1 MTQHIHYIFH
11 AFRCAVRDIRK
22 TAVSGLLVMAAVVA
36 LSSCSADEAGGDTM
50 VTITVAAPPS
60 AASPTVSAAKSGALT
75 RAITAADEGK
85 IQDLLVLIFN
95 DKDEIIGYTYGS
107 YSLGSDG
114 KVSVNVNTRKATGC
128 TVYVVANAGT
138 TSGMGNFASVR
149 TKSDFDDL
157 YAQLS
162 SPADL
167 GNGSS
172 LLMFGSRSGYDT
184 SKSGTVTLNRLS
196 AKTEL
201 SIVVGSGITL
211 DSYQLCHAPLSA
223 YYVDNKTTGT
233 ASPKDY
239 GVFPVVSSSATATT
253 VNATYYLY
261 ESLVGKGSNT
271 NSDGWKGRYKA
282 NAPANATYLVIKAH
296 TASWKST
303 YYVYLGGKTLSSATN
318 TSYDYTDYTIYR
330 NTDYKVTVTLS
341 GSGSAEEGLR
351 VNYAA
356 KEYVGGDTKLNA
368 WQDETTTI
376 ASGMEFVDLGLSV
389 KWATCNLGATKPEEY
404 GKYYAW
410 ADTKGYASDESH
422 DFSWA
427 NVRYCK
433 DTSSPTS
440 SSSWSKYTS
449 GNATL
454 ESSDDAATVNLGG
467 SWRMPNHDEWQEL
480 YKKCTWTWTSK
491 NGINGYEVSA
501 SNGKS
506 IFLPAAG
513 FRDGS
518 SPNYVSSRGYFWS
531 SQVSSSSVGHAWNMY
546 FDSDSHDPN
555 SYGNYRCSGL
565 PIRPVCP

>member
-11 AFRCAVRDIRK
+11 AFRCAVHDIRK

-60 AASPTVSAAKSGALT
+60 AASPATPAAKSGALT

-149 TKSDFDDL
+149 TKSDFDAL
-157 YAQLS
+157 YAQLT

-172 LLMFGSRSGYDT
+172 LLMFGSQSGYDT

-239 GVFPVVSSSATATT
+239 GDFPVVPSSETATT

-261 ESLVGKGSNT
+261 ESLVGKGKNT
-271 NSDGWKGRYKA
+271 NGWKGRYKS

-303 YYVYLGGKTLSSATN
+303 YYVYLGGKELSSATN

-341 GSGSAEEGLR
+341 GGGSAEDGYRVDYDARVLMTGNTLQGWTSGSA
-351 VNYAA
+351 N
-356 KEYVGGDTKLNA
+356 
-368 WQDETTTI
+368 
-376 ASGMEFVDLGLSV
+376 
-389 KWATCNLGATKPEEY
+389 
-404 GKYYAW
+404 
-410 ADTKGYASDESH
+410 
-422 DFSWA
+422 
-427 NVRYCK
+427 
-433 DTSSPTS
+433 
-440 SSSWSKYTS
+440 
-449 GNATL
+449 
-454 ESSDDAATVNLGG
+454 
-467 SWRMPNHDEWQEL
+467 
-480 YKKCTWTWTSK
+480 
-491 NGINGYEVSA
+491 IN
-501 SNGKS
+501 
-506 IFLPAAG
+506 
-513 FRDGS
+513 
-518 SPNYVSSRGYFWS
+518 
-531 SQVSSSSVGHAWNMY
+531 M
-546 FDSDSHDPN
+546 
-555 SYGNYRCSGL
+555 
-565 PIRPVCP
+565 

>member
-1 MTQHIHYIFH
+1 MTQHIHCIFH
-11 AFRCAVRDIRK
+11 AFRCAVHGIRK

-75 RAITAADEGK
+75 RAITAVDEGK

-149 TKSDFDDL
+149 TKSDFDAL

-172 LLMFGSRSGYDT
+172 LLMFGSQSGYDT

-196 AKTEL
+196 AKTEF

-211 DSYQLCHAPLSA
+211 DSYQLCHAPLLA
-223 YYVDNKTTGT
+223 YYVDNKTPVT

-239 GVFPVVSSSATATT
+239 DDFPVMSSSATATT

-282 NAPANATYLVIKAH
+282 KAPANATYLVIKAH

-303 YYVYLGGKTLSSATN
+303 YYVYLGGKELSSATSA
-318 TSYDYTDYTIYR
+318 SYDYTDYTIYR

-351 VNYAA
+351 VDYAA

-410 ADTKGYASDESH
+410 AATTGYASGESH
-422 DFSWA
+422 EFSWE
-427 NVRYCK
+427 NTPYC
-433 DTSSPTS
+433 TNPSNPAS
-440 SSSWSKYTS
+440 SSSWSRYNT
-449 GNATL
+449 GDATL
-454 ESSDDAATVNLGG
+454 EASDDAATANLGG
-467 SWRMPNHDEWQEL
+467 SWRMPNHKEWKEL
-480 YKKCTWTWTSK
+480 NDNCTWKWTKRSDVYGYKVTSK
-491 NGINGYEVSA
+491 KNN
-501 SNGKS
+501 NS

-513 FRDGS
+513 GRYGTSSYGVGS
-518 SPNYVSSRGYFWS
+518 LGNYWS
-531 SQVSSSSVGHAWNMY
+531 SQVYSSHVGNAWYMG
-546 FDSDSHDPN
+546 FDSGSRGPDYHN
-555 SYGNYRCSGL
+555 LRCSGFSV
-565 PIRPVCP
+565 RPVCR

>member
-1 MTQHIHYIFH
+1 MTQHIRYMFH
-11 AFRCAVRDIRK
+11 AISHSFHGICMALMS
-22 TAVSGLLVMAAVVA
+22 ALLVLTAGAV
-36 LSSCSADEAGGDTM
+36 LSACTAEEGGDGNTM

-60 AASPTVSAAKSGALT
+60 SSASSATSSAKAGAFT
-75 RAITAADEGK
+75 RAISAADEGK

-149 TKSDFDDL
+149 TKSDFDAL

-233 ASPKDY
+233 ASPKNY
-239 GVFPVVSSSATATT
+239 GDFSAVSSSAKATT
-253 VNATYYLY
+253 VKATYYLY
-261 ESLVGKGSNT
+261 ESLVGKGKNT

-282 NAPANATYLVIKAH
+282 KAPANATYLVIKAH

-341 GSGSAEEGLR
+341 GGGSAEDGYRVDYDARVLMTGNTLQVWTSGSA
-351 VNYAA
+351 N
-356 KEYVGGDTKLNA
+356 
-368 WQDETTTI
+368 
-376 ASGMEFVDLGLSV
+376 
-389 KWATCNLGATKPEEY
+389 
-404 GKYYAW
+404 
-410 ADTKGYASDESH
+410 
-422 DFSWA
+422 
-427 NVRYCK
+427 
-433 DTSSPTS
+433 
-440 SSSWSKYTS
+440 
-449 GNATL
+449 
-454 ESSDDAATVNLGG
+454 
-467 SWRMPNHDEWQEL
+467 
-480 YKKCTWTWTSK
+480 
-491 NGINGYEVSA
+491 IN
-501 SNGKS
+501 
-506 IFLPAAG
+506 
-513 FRDGS
+513 
-518 SPNYVSSRGYFWS
+518 
-531 SQVSSSSVGHAWNMY
+531 M
-546 FDSDSHDPN
+546 
-555 SYGNYRCSGL
+555 
-565 PIRPVCP
+565 

>member
-11 AFRCAVRDIRK
+11 AFRRAVHDIRK

-36 LSSCSADEAGGDTM
+36 LLSCSADEAGGDTM

-149 TKSDFDDL
+149 TKSDFDAL
-157 YAQLS
+157 YAQLL

-172 LLMFGSRSGYDT
+172 LLMFGSQSGYDT

-211 DSYQLCHAPLSA
+211 DSYQLCHAPLLA
-223 YYVDNKTTGT
+223 YYVDNKTSVTT
-233 ASPKDY
+233 LPKDDY
-239 GVFPVVSSSATATT
+239 GDFPVKSSSATATT
-253 VNATYYLY
+253 VKATYYLY

-282 NAPANATYLVIKAH
+282 KAPANATYLVIKAH

-303 YYVYLGGKTLSSATN
+303 YYVYLGGKTLSSATSA
-318 TSYDYTDYTIYR
+318 SYDYTDYTIYR

-341 GSGSAEEGLR
+341 GGGSAEDGYRVDYDARVLMTGNTLQGWTSGSA
-351 VNYAA
+351 N
-356 KEYVGGDTKLNA
+356 
-368 WQDETTTI
+368 
-376 ASGMEFVDLGLSV
+376 
-389 KWATCNLGATKPEEY
+389 
-404 GKYYAW
+404 
-410 ADTKGYASDESH
+410 
-422 DFSWA
+422 
-427 NVRYCK
+427 
-433 DTSSPTS
+433 
-440 SSSWSKYTS
+440 
-449 GNATL
+449 
-454 ESSDDAATVNLGG
+454 
-467 SWRMPNHDEWQEL
+467 
-480 YKKCTWTWTSK
+480 
-491 NGINGYEVSA
+491 IN
-501 SNGKS
+501 
-506 IFLPAAG
+506 
-513 FRDGS
+513 
-518 SPNYVSSRGYFWS
+518 
-531 SQVSSSSVGHAWNMY
+531 M
-546 FDSDSHDPN
+546 
-555 SYGNYRCSGL
+555 
-565 PIRPVCP
+565 

>member
-11 AFRCAVRDIRK
+11 AFRCAVHDIRK

-149 TKSDFDDL
+149 TKSDFDAL

-162 SPADL
+162 LPADL

-211 DSYQLCHAPLSA
+211 DSYQLCHVPLLA
-223 YYVDNKTTGT
+223 YYVDNKTSVTDL
-233 ASPKDY
+233 PKDDY
-239 GVFPVVSSSATATT
+239 GDFPVESPPSATATT

-261 ESLVGKGSNT
+261 ESLVGTGSNI

-303 YYVYLGGKTLSSATN
+303 YYVYLGGKELSSVTS

-341 GSGSAEEGLR
+341 GSGSAEDGYR
-351 VNYAA
+351 VDYDARVLMTGNTLQ
-356 KEYVGGDTKLNA
+356 GWTNG
-368 WQDETTTI
+368 
-376 ASGMEFVDLGLSV
+376 S
-389 KWATCNLGATKPEEY
+389 
-404 GKYYAW
+404 
-410 ADTKGYASDESH
+410 
-422 DFSWA
+422 A
-427 NVRYCK
+427 N
-433 DTSSPTS
+433 
-440 SSSWSKYTS
+440 
-449 GNATL
+449 
-454 ESSDDAATVNLGG
+454 
-467 SWRMPNHDEWQEL
+467 
-480 YKKCTWTWTSK
+480 
-491 NGINGYEVSA
+491 IN
-501 SNGKS
+501 
-506 IFLPAAG
+506 
-513 FRDGS
+513 
-518 SPNYVSSRGYFWS
+518 
-531 SQVSSSSVGHAWNMY
+531 M
-546 FDSDSHDPN
+546 
-555 SYGNYRCSGL
+555 
-565 PIRPVCP
+565 

>member
-11 AFRCAVRDIRK
+11 AFRCAVHDIRM

-36 LSSCSADEAGGDTM
+36 LSSCSADETVGDTM
-50 VTITVAAPPS
+50 VTITVAAPSS
-60 AASPTVSAAKSGALT
+60 AASPATPAAKSGALT

-149 TKSDFDDL
+149 TKSDFDAL

-223 YYVDNKTTGT
+223 YYVDNKTSVT
-233 ASPKDY
+233 ASPKGY
-239 GVFPVVSSSATATT
+239 GDFPVVSSSATATT

-271 NSDGWKGRYKA
+271 NSDGWEGRYKA
-282 NAPANATYLVIKAH
+282 KAPANATYLVIKAH

-341 GSGSAEEGLR
+341 GGGSAEDGYRVDYDARVLMTGNTLQVWTSGSA
-351 VNYAA
+351 N
-356 KEYVGGDTKLNA
+356 
-368 WQDETTTI
+368 
-376 ASGMEFVDLGLSV
+376 
-389 KWATCNLGATKPEEY
+389 
-404 GKYYAW
+404 
-410 ADTKGYASDESH
+410 
-422 DFSWA
+422 
-427 NVRYCK
+427 
-433 DTSSPTS
+433 
-440 SSSWSKYTS
+440 
-449 GNATL
+449 
-454 ESSDDAATVNLGG
+454 
-467 SWRMPNHDEWQEL
+467 
-480 YKKCTWTWTSK
+480 
-491 NGINGYEVSA
+491 IN
-501 SNGKS
+501 
-506 IFLPAAG
+506 
-513 FRDGS
+513 
-518 SPNYVSSRGYFWS
+518 
-531 SQVSSSSVGHAWNMY
+531 M
-546 FDSDSHDPN
+546 
-555 SYGNYRCSGL
+555 
-565 PIRPVCP
+565 

>member
-11 AFRCAVRDIRK
+11 AFRRAVRDIRM

-36 LSSCSADEAGGDTM
+36 LSSCSADEASGDTM

-138 TSGMGNFASVR
+138 TSDMGNFASVR
-149 TKSDFDDL
+149 TKSDFDAL
-157 YAQLS
+157 YAPQLS
-162 SPADL
+162 SPDDL

-223 YYVDNKTTGT
+223 YYVDDKTTYVDNKPTGT
-233 ASPKDY
+233 ASPKGY
-239 GVFPVVSSSATATT
+239 GDFPVVPSSATATT

-261 ESLVGKGSNT
+261 ESLVGTGSNI

-282 NAPANATYLVIKAH
+282 KAPANATYLVIKAH

-303 YYVYLGGKTLSSATN
+303 YYVYLGGKELSSATSA
-318 TSYDYTDYTIYR
+318 SYDYTDYTIYR

-341 GSGSAEEGLR
+341 GSGSAEDGYR
-351 VNYAA
+351 VDYDARVLMTGNTLQ
-356 KEYVGGDTKLNA
+356 GWTNG
-368 WQDETTTI
+368 
-376 ASGMEFVDLGLSV
+376 S
-389 KWATCNLGATKPEEY
+389 
-404 GKYYAW
+404 
-410 ADTKGYASDESH
+410 
-422 DFSWA
+422 A
-427 NVRYCK
+427 N
-433 DTSSPTS
+433 
-440 SSSWSKYTS
+440 
-449 GNATL
+449 
-454 ESSDDAATVNLGG
+454 
-467 SWRMPNHDEWQEL
+467 
-480 YKKCTWTWTSK
+480 
-491 NGINGYEVSA
+491 IN
-501 SNGKS
+501 
-506 IFLPAAG
+506 
-513 FRDGS
+513 
-518 SPNYVSSRGYFWS
+518 
-531 SQVSSSSVGHAWNMY
+531 M
-546 FDSDSHDPN
+546 
-555 SYGNYRCSGL
+555 
-565 PIRPVCP
+565 

>member
-11 AFRCAVRDIRK
+11 AFRCAVHDIRK

-60 AASPTVSAAKSGALT
+60 AASPATPAAKSGALT

-149 TKSDFDDL
+149 TKSDFDAL

-162 SPADL
+162 SPDDL

-172 LLMFGSRSGYDT
+172 LLMFGSLSGYDT

-211 DSYQLCHAPLSA
+211 DSYQLCHAPLWA
-223 YYVDNKTTGT
+223 YYVDNKTSVT
-233 ASPKDY
+233 ALPKDDY
-239 GVFPVVSSSATATT
+239 GDFPVKSSSATATT
-253 VNATYYLY
+253 VKATYYLY
-261 ESLVGKGSNT
+261 ESLVGTGSNI

-282 NAPANATYLVIKAH
+282 KAPANATYLVINAH

-341 GSGSAEEGLR
+341 GGGSAEDGYRVDYDARVLMTGNTLQGWTSGSA
-351 VNYAA
+351 N
-356 KEYVGGDTKLNA
+356 
-368 WQDETTTI
+368 
-376 ASGMEFVDLGLSV
+376 
-389 KWATCNLGATKPEEY
+389 
-404 GKYYAW
+404 
-410 ADTKGYASDESH
+410 
-422 DFSWA
+422 
-427 NVRYCK
+427 
-433 DTSSPTS
+433 
-440 SSSWSKYTS
+440 
-449 GNATL
+449 
-454 ESSDDAATVNLGG
+454 
-467 SWRMPNHDEWQEL
+467 
-480 YKKCTWTWTSK
+480 
-491 NGINGYEVSA
+491 IN
-501 SNGKS
+501 
-506 IFLPAAG
+506 
-513 FRDGS
+513 
-518 SPNYVSSRGYFWS
+518 
-531 SQVSSSSVGHAWNMY
+531 M
-546 FDSDSHDPN
+546 
-555 SYGNYRCSGL
+555 
-565 PIRPVCP
+565 

>member
-11 AFRCAVRDIRK
+11 AFRRAVRDIRK

-149 TKSDFDDL
+149 TKSDFDAL

-223 YYVDNKTTGT
+223 YYVDNKPTGT
-233 ASPKDY
+233 ASPKGY
-239 GVFPVVSSSATATT
+239 GDFPVVPSSATATT

-261 ESLVGKGSNT
+261 ESLVGTGKNT

-282 NAPANATYLVIKAH
+282 KAPANATYLVIKAH

-341 GSGSAEEGLR
+341 GGGSAEDGYRVDYDARVLMTGNTLQVWTSGSA
-351 VNYAA
+351 N
-356 KEYVGGDTKLNA
+356 
-368 WQDETTTI
+368 
-376 ASGMEFVDLGLSV
+376 
-389 KWATCNLGATKPEEY
+389 
-404 GKYYAW
+404 
-410 ADTKGYASDESH
+410 
-422 DFSWA
+422 
-427 NVRYCK
+427 
-433 DTSSPTS
+433 
-440 SSSWSKYTS
+440 
-449 GNATL
+449 
-454 ESSDDAATVNLGG
+454 
-467 SWRMPNHDEWQEL
+467 
-480 YKKCTWTWTSK
+480 
-491 NGINGYEVSA
+491 IN
-501 SNGKS
+501 
-506 IFLPAAG
+506 
-513 FRDGS
+513 
-518 SPNYVSSRGYFWS
+518 
-531 SQVSSSSVGHAWNMY
+531 M
-546 FDSDSHDPN
+546 
-555 SYGNYRCSGL
+555 
-565 PIRPVCP
+565 

>member
-1 MTQHIHYIFH
+1 MTQHTQYIY
-11 AFRCAVRDIRK
+11 R
-22 TAVSGLLVMAAVVA
+22 SSMAASIRLLIAVA
-36 LSSCSADEAGGDTM
+36 LIFTFAACESDDSDDSEV
-50 VTITVAAPPS
+50 VTITVAAPQDVT
-60 AASPTVSAAKSGALT
+60 ATT
-75 RAITAADEGK
+75 RAVSGSNESTV
-85 IQDLLVLIFN
+85 QDLLVLIFN
-95 DKDEIIGYTYGS
+95 NKGDIIGYTYGS
-107 YSLGSDG
+107 YSIASG
-114 KVSVNVNTRKATGC
+114 KSVSVSVKTRKATGC

-223 YYVDNKTTGT
+223 YYVDNKTSVT
-233 ASPKDY
+233 ASPKGY
-239 GVFPVVSSSATATT
+239 GDFPVVSSSATATI
-253 VNATYYLY
+253 VKATYYLY
-261 ESLVGKGSNT
+261 ESLVGKGKNT

-282 NAPANATYLVIKAH
+282 KTPANATYLVIKAH

-351 VNYAA
+351 VDYAA

-410 ADTKGYASDESH
+410 ADTKGYTSDESH
-422 DFSWA
+422 DFSLK
-427 NVRYCK
+427 NTPYCT
-433 DTSSPTS
+433 DASNHTS
-440 SSSWSKYTS
+440 SSSWSKYNS
-449 GNATL
+449 GDAKL
-454 ESSDDAATVNLGG
+454 ESADDAATVNLGG
-467 SWRMPNHDEWQEL
+467 SWRMPTQAEWRDL
-480 YKKCTWTWTSK
+480 YNECTWTWISQ
-491 NGINGYEVSA
+491 NGVNGYKVS
-501 SNGKS
+501 SKKNNNS

-513 FRDGS
+513 YRSGTSSGNVGS
-518 SPNYVSSRGYFWS
+518 NGYYWS
-531 SQVSSSSVGHAWNMY
+531 SQVCSSFVYSAWDVGFGSGY
-546 FDSDSHDPN
+546 RD
-555 SYGNYRCSGL
+555 YGNSGRDDGFSV
-565 PIRPVCP
+565 RPVCP

>member
-11 AFRCAVRDIRK
+11 AFRCAVHGIRK

-50 VTITVAAPPS
+50 VTITVTAPPS
-60 AASPTVSAAKSGALT
+60 AASPATPAAKSGALT

-138 TSGMGNFASVR
+138 TSGMEAFSSVR
-149 TKSDFDDL
+149 TKADFDAL
-157 YAQLS
+157 YANVS
-162 SPADL
+162 SPEAL
-167 GNGSS
+167 GDANS
-172 LLMFGSRSGYDT
+172 LLMFGKITDFSTT
-184 SKSGTVTLNRLS
+184 STGSVSLRRLS

-201 SIVVGSGITL
+201 SIEVGSGITL

-223 YYVDNKTTGT
+223 YYVDTKTSVT
-233 ASPKDY
+233 ASPKGY
-239 GVFPVVSSSATATT
+239 GDFPVVSSSATAAT

-282 NAPANATYLVIKAH
+282 NAPANATYLVITAH
-296 TASWKST
+296 TSSWKST
-303 YYVYLGGKTLSSATN
+303 YYVYLGGKTLTSDTG

-351 VNYAA
+351 VDYAA
-356 KEYVGGDTKLNA
+356 KEYFGGDTKLNA

-422 DFSWA
+422 DFSLA
-427 NVRYCK
+427 NTPYCINGNYN
-433 DTSSPTS
+433 
-440 SSSWSKYTS
+440 SWSRYTS
-449 GNATL
+449 GDATL

-467 SWRMPNHDEWQEL
+467 SWRMPTHDEWKEL
-480 YKKCTWTWTSK
+480 NDSCTWEWTKRSDVYGYKVTSK
-491 NGINGYEVSA
+491 KNN
-501 SNGKS
+501 NS

-513 FRDGS
+513 YRSGTSSDGVGS
-518 SPNYVSSRGYFWS
+518 YGYYWS
-531 SQVSSSSVGHAWNMY
+531 SQVGSSYVDRAWRMVFYSGYRSPDNGDSRCYGFSV
-546 FDSDSHDPN
+546 
-555 SYGNYRCSGL
+555 
-565 PIRPVCP
+565 RPVWR